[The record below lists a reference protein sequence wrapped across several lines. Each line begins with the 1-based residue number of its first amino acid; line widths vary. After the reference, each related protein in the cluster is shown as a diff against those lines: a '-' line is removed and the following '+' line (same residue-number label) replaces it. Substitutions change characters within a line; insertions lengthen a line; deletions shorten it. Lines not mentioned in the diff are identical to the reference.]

1 MLLGRCATNSAFAAP
16 LDSGDVRT
24 LTPSRTRPIPY
35 GSNLLHPPR
44 YPLDVVKSR
53 LQLQS
58 GKTAGA
64 DGYTGMVDCFQ
75 KIVRSEGFSRLYRG
89 ITAPILMEAPKRA
102 IKFAANDEWGKVYRK
117 AFGAEK
123 MTQQLSILTGATAG
137 ATESFVV
144 VPFELVKLRLQSKE
158 SAGQYKGALDVVSKV
173 IKNEGLLA
181 MYNGLES
188 TMWRHILWNAGY
200 FGCIFQVRGLLPK
213 AETKSNQITN
223 DVIAGSIGGTVG
235 TILNTPMD
243 VVKSRIQNTPKVA
256 GQIPKYNW
264 AWPACGTVIKEE
276 GFGALYKGFLPK
288 VLRLGPGGG
297 ILLVVFTGVMDF
309 FRTLQK
315 YIGRHT
321 EYVSK
326 FIDSEDP
333 IGVGV
338 DDKFVEVFLGNDIDN
353 FCRLLAP
360 ASYSQTPAKSPGPGV
375 GSLGALGTSPRS
387 VTKSR
392 KVSGFGAGFSGSK
405 ASTGNFGK
413 AEINS
418 RDYCGLTL
426 LLRAASSTSPD
437 AVAFVQALLD
447 HPSIDLYIQDPESG
461 WNALHRA
468 LYNGNISVARLLL
481 AKERKDLT
489 ESFGLSTTKIG
500 QLIKTK
506 DHEGNSPFDLYNAT
520 IALRSLKAAEERHH
534 PEDESET
541 DEAVGGSETQYPVRS
556 SGLGEEVF
564 TFGSNNNLSLGVGHE
579 DDRQYPERI
588 YLERPEHLIHHLYDQ
603 QLLEQKDTH
612 TSDEPSSRNLVDIPA
627 LVRNHPLVIQDVVL
641 SKFHTAILTTD
652 PFSNLYISGLGRG
665 GRLGLGDENTK
676 LSFTPVQGG
685 LYDKKVAAVAL
696 GQNHT
701 LAITSEGELWSWGS
715 NFHSQL
721 GYTLPPPIK
730 SDEESISISPRQVFG
745 PLKKEVVLA
754 AAASSIHSVAHTG
767 SSLFCWGKNV
777 GQLGLMDADSR
788 SLEVQAIPRKVAVTL
803 ISSHSSIV
811 TAISAIDRATCC
823 LFGDRSL
830 IIFTSYGY
838 KTINLQSAT
847 LYSNPSLQQSIQF
860 SSASP
865 YDSKRREIHQIAS
878 GGDTIAAVT
887 GSGDLFT
894 MQLSHNSEKDQLTMS
909 TTNPSKIKD
918 AITTPQCVW
927 NSRKDG
933 AKSVGVGENG
943 SVIISTQSG
952 AVWRRIRRIKAQD
965 TKSLG
970 SSEHKRKDFKFQ
982 RVPYITDV
990 IAVRSS
996 TFGAY
1001 AAIRKDCDVTRDQL
1015 EISQPTLWDDISP
1028 LLPLH
1033 GFKAR
1038 NSKARENKDTWKFQ
1052 NPEKLREQVDD
1063 LSYEILTSTDLED
1076 DLVAHFTDWAFANQT
1091 LSVAVRSS
1099 SNPKLSIPVHSW
1111 VLSARSAVLRF
1122 GLQRF
1127 RETGRYDVPELL
1139 TITKEQGTTIIE
1151 FTWNIDMIALL
1162 NIVVYMY
1169 RDCVIPVW
1177 NFTRQTSPLAYRY
1190 RQIRADVMKLAT
1202 RLEMPKLEAAARMQT
1217 AVSRSMNVDFRNAV
1231 NDPSFFEDGDAL
1243 LELDGDE
1250 IPVHSAMLCQRC
1262 PWFQG
1267 LFNGRSRGK
1276 WLESR
1281 RAAQDDSD
1289 LVNIDLR
1296 HMDPESFHYVL
1307 QYLYADVGEE
1317 LFDSVV
1323 ADSIDDFSELVMD
1336 VMSIANELMLDRL
1349 SQSCQNI
1356 IGRFVSTRNI
1366 STLLNLISSCSV
1378 TEFKKKG
1385 LEYICLQ
1392 MEAMLENHL
1401 LDALDGELLHELDD
1415 VVRNNQL
1422 ARCPFVRSGR
1432 AELLLHEKTP
1442 ELAHDMYEER
1452 QVRVKDMAFRATL
1465 KDDEKKGSSY
1475 KTRLGSFHDL
1485 SGVSPTA
1492 DRAAR
1497 QKSKVTRNEPFS
1509 PDLRPKTS
1517 LADLMFNME
1526 GDEEPSGGSPPSPSP
1541 RSMVVG
1547 DRNELDRLPSLSTPQ
1562 RSLLENVSLGTP
1574 KLASTSP
1581 ASASRSALLTPILS
1595 NDAFQEQRP
1604 QNAKPWGSSALPI
1617 SRLDLREVLAE
1628 SKPNHSALSA
1638 GLAAQSRDA
1647 GSKLTPQKL
1656 SQKER
1661 KKQLQQQAELAAQQ
1675 ETEVKQ
1681 QLQKPWSN
1689 GGDERDTPWKKATR
1703 AGHTTSMKDLLH
1715 PDSASPAGLPG
1726 AKPLAVAEASSSRS
1740 IPRRA
1745 ASPDTR
1751 FPGQKPTSAPMP
1763 SPAPT
1768 HPDSQPITPH
1778 SKSYIKRAP
1787 KPEQETGLALADII
1801 GQQQREQRSRREA
1814 VAKRSLQEIQQEQE
1828 FQEWWDQE
1836 SRRTQEDEA
1845 RKLARE
1851 ENKDKKKDRGRRSR
1865 GSNKP
1870 KGGSRSGGDGVGNRN
1885 STAAVPDA
1893 GSSSLRDVS
1902 RETHIME
1909 GV

>member
-1 MLLGRCATNSAFAAP
+1 MTSLW
-16 LDSGDVRT
+16 
-24 LTPSRTRPIPY
+24 
-35 GSNLLHPPR
+35 
-44 YPLDVVKSR
+44 K
-53 LQLQS
+53 
-58 GKTAGA
+58 
-64 DGYTGMVDCFQ
+64 CFW
-75 KIVRSEGFSRLYRG
+75 E
-89 ITAPILMEAPKRA
+89 
-102 IKFAANDEWGKVYRK
+102 
-117 AFGAEK
+117 
-123 MTQQLSILTGATAG
+123 
-137 ATESFVV
+137 
-144 VPFELVKLRLQSKE
+144 
-158 SAGQYKGALDVVSKV
+158 
-173 IKNEGLLA
+173 
-181 MYNGLES
+181 
-188 TMWRHILWNAGY
+188 
-200 FGCIFQVRGLLPK
+200 
-213 AETKSNQITN
+213 
-223 DVIAGSIGGTVG
+223 
-235 TILNTPMD
+235 
-243 VVKSRIQNTPKVA
+243 
-256 GQIPKYNW
+256 
-264 AWPACGTVIKEE
+264 
-276 GFGALYKGFLPK
+276 
-288 VLRLGPGGG
+288 
-297 ILLVVFTGVMDF
+297 
-309 FRTLQK
+309 
-315 YIGRHT
+315 
-321 EYVSK
+321 
-326 FIDSEDP
+326 
-333 IGVGV
+333 
-338 DDKFVEVFLGNDIDN
+338 NDIDN

-360 ASYSQTPAKSPGPGV
+360 ASYSQTPVKSPGPGV

-392 KVSGFGAGFSGSK
+392 KASGFGAGFPGTK
-405 ASTGNFGK
+405 NPAGNFGK

-447 HPSIDLYIQDPESG
+447 HPYIDIYVQDPESG

-489 ESFGLSTTKIG
+489 ESFGSSTMKIG

-520 IALRSLKAAEERHH
+520 IALRSLKVAEERYH

-541 DEAVGGSETQYPVRS
+541 DEAVGGSETQYLVRP

-588 YLERPEHLIHHLYDQ
+588 YLERPEHLTHHFYHQ
-603 QLLEQKDTH
+603 QLFEQKH
-612 TSDEPSSRNLVDIPA
+612 LLINDEPSSHNSVDIPA
-627 LVRNHPLVIQDVVL
+627 LVLNRPLVIQDVVL

-676 LSFTPVQGG
+676 LSFTSVQGG
-685 LYDKKVAAVAL
+685 LSDKKVTAVAL

-715 NFHSQL
+715 NLHSQL

-730 SDEESISISPRQVFG
+730 SDEEPISVSPRQVFG
-745 PLKKEVVLA
+745 PLKKEPVLG
-754 AAASSIHSVAHTG
+754 AAASSIHSVVHTS

-788 SLEVQAIPRKVAVTL
+788 SLEVQVVPRKVAVTL
-803 ISSHSSIV
+803 ISIHSSV
-811 TAISAIDRATCC
+811 VSAVSAIDRATCC

-830 IIFTSYGY
+830 VVFTSYGF
-838 KTINLQSAT
+838 KTINLQSAA
-847 LYSNPSLQQSIQF
+847 LYTNPSLRQSIQF
-860 SSASP
+860 SSASS
-865 YDSKRREIHQIAS
+865 YDSNRREIYQIAS
-878 GGDTIAAVT
+878 GGDTIAAIT

-894 MQLSHNSEKDQLTMS
+894 MQLSHNSENDQLTTS

-952 AVWRRIRRIKAQD
+952 AVWRRIRRTKAQG

-990 IAVRSS
+990 TTVRSS

-1001 AAIRKDCDVTRDQL
+1001 AAVRKDCDVTRDQL
-1015 EISQPTLWDDISP
+1015 EISQPTLWEDISP

-1038 NSKARENKDTWKFQ
+1038 NSTARENKDTWKFQ

-1076 DLVAHFTDWAFANQT
+1076 DLATHFRDWAFSNQT
-1091 LSVAVRSS
+1091 LGVAMRSA
-1099 SNPKLSIPVHSW
+1099 SNPNLLLPVHSW
-1111 VLSARSAVLRF
+1111 VLSARSAVLRC
-1122 GLQRF
+1122 GLQQF
-1127 RETGRYDVPELL
+1127 RETGQYDIPELL
-1139 TITKEQGTTIIE
+1139 TITEEQGTTIIE
-1151 FTWNIDMIALL
+1151 FSWNIDIIAVL

-1169 RDCVIPVW
+1169 RDRVIPAW
-1177 NFTRQTSPLAYRY
+1177 NFTRQSSPLAHRY
-1190 RQIRADVMKLAT
+1190 RQIRTDVMKLAT
-1202 RLEMPKLEAAARMQT
+1202 RLGMPKLEAAARMQT
-1217 AVSRSMNVDFRNAV
+1217 AASRSMNVDFQNAV
-1231 NDPSFFEDGDAL
+1231 NDPTFFEDGDAL

-1250 IPVHSAMLCQRC
+1250 VPVHSIMLCQRC

-1281 RAAQDDSD
+1281 RAAQEDSG
-1289 LVNIDLR
+1289 LVKIDLH
-1296 HMDPESFHYVL
+1296 HMDPEAFHYVI

-1317 LFDSVV
+1317 LFDPVV

-1336 VMSIANELMLDRL
+1336 VMGIANELMLDRL
-1349 SQSCQNI
+1349 SQICQNV

-1366 STLLNLISSCSV
+1366 STLLNLISPCSV
-1378 TEFKKKG
+1378 TEFKEKG

-1401 LDALDGELLHELDD
+1401 LDGLDEELLQELDD

-1422 ARCPFVRSGR
+1422 ARCPIVRSGR
-1432 AELLLHEKTP
+1432 AELLLHEKNP
-1442 ELAHDMYEER
+1442 ELVHDMYEER
-1452 QVRVKDMAFRATL
+1452 QARVKDMAFRATL
-1465 KDDEKKGSSY
+1465 KDDERKNSSY
-1475 KTRLGSFHDL
+1475 KTRFGSFDDI
-1485 SGVSPTA
+1485 SGISPTA

-1497 QKSKVTRNEPFS
+1497 QKAKVTRNEPFS

-1517 LADLMFNME
+1517 LVDLMFNMD

-1541 RSMVVG
+1541 KPAVV
-1547 DRNELDRLPSLSTPQ
+1547 RNRDELDRLPSLSAPQ
-1562 RSLLENVSLGTP
+1562 RSLPGNAPLGTP
-1574 KLASTSP
+1574 ELASTSP
-1581 ASASRSALLTPILS
+1581 ASASRSTLPTPIPS
-1595 NDAFQEQRP
+1595 NDTFQEQHP
-1604 QNAKPWGSSALPI
+1604 HNAKPWGSSVLPI

-1628 SKPNHSALSA
+1628 SKPAHSALSA
-1638 GLAAQSRDA
+1638 GLAAQGRDA

-1661 KKQLQQQAELAAQQ
+1661 KKQLQQQAELVAQQ
-1675 ETEVKQ
+1675 QAEVKQ

-1689 GGDERDTPWKKATR
+1689 ASNKRDAPWKKTTK
-1703 AGHTTSMKDLLH
+1703 AGPTTSMKDLLH
-1715 PDSASPAGLPG
+1715 PDSAITAGPPG
-1726 AKPLAVAEASSSRS
+1726 PKPLAVAEASSSKS
-1740 IPRRA
+1740 IPRRT

-1751 FPGQKPTSAPMP
+1751 FPGQKPNTAPKP
-1763 SPAPT
+1763 SPVSTRGDP
-1768 HPDSQPITPH
+1768 QPITPH

-1787 KPEQETGLALADII
+1787 KPEQEAGLALADII
-1801 GQQQREQRSRREA
+1801 GQQQREQQSRREA

-1828 FQEWWDQE
+1828 FQQWWDQE
-1836 SRRTQEDEA
+1836 SRRTQEEEA
-1845 RKLARE
+1845 RRLSRE

-1870 KGGSRSGGDGVGNRN
+1870 KGSRSGGDGGG
-1885 STAAVPDA
+1885 SGSKSSTTAAVPA
-1893 GSSSLRDVS
+1893 SGSSSS
-1902 RETHIME
+1902 R
-1909 GV
+1909 GKGRAARGKA